1 MLALQHLGLPAELVR
16 RLSEAGYTH
25 WKHCSN
31 LTEHDLMALDFNGH
45 QAGRIH
51 QYLDAFIARRFRKEM
66 LCPHLPEACYWV
78 ELEALDLPEP
88 LRQRLAL
95 HRVKYLYQLAFQR
108 RPTVLKQWS
117 ISDKVVELLVRQLQQ
132 FIQMYRQG
140 QIVLEEEN

>member
-1 MLALQHLGLPAELVR
+1 MLAVQHLGLPVELVR
-16 RLSEAGYTH
+16 RLSEAGCTH

-31 LTEHDLMALDFNGH
+31 LTEQDLMALDLNAQ

-51 QYLDAFIARRFRKEM
+51 HYLDAFVARRFRKEM

-78 ELEALDLPEP
+78 ELEALSLPEP

-95 HRVKYLYQLAFQR
+95 HRVRYLYQLAFQR

-117 ISDKVVELLVRQLQQ
+117 ISDKVVELLVGQLQQ
-132 FIQMYRQG
+132 FIQAYRQG
-140 QIVLEEEN
+140 QIVLEEES